1 MDESYGQVYRK
12 LYEQHWWWRS
22 REAAILDVLRKI
34 AAPSGFGNILDV
46 GCGDGLF
53 FDELSRF
60 GNVEGVEFS
69 SALLNPNGS
78 HRQKIHTAPFDANFQ
93 PGREYGLITMLDVI
107 EHLPDPV
114 AALRHA
120 LSLLDANGK
129 LLITVPAFNLIWTTH
144 DDLNHHRTRYT
155 KRSFRR
161 EAVQAGMRIDRMRY
175 WYQWPFPVK
184 LAARAWEALS
194 DAQPSNPKIPPAFLN
209 RALYRLSRIEQ
220 KLFTRFPAPFG
231 SSLLIVGGNS
241 RQQTP
246 E

>member
-1 MDESYGQVYRK
+1 MDESYGQVYRT

-34 AAPSGFGNILDV
+34 APTTGFGNILDV

-53 FDELSRF
+53 FNQLSRF
-60 GNVEGVEFS
+60 GRVEGVEFS
-69 SALLNPNGS
+69 AALLNPSGP
-78 HRQKIHTAPFDANFQ
+78 HRQLIHTAPFDEHFR
-93 PGREYGLITMLDVI
+93 PGRTYGLITLLDVL
-107 EHLPDPV
+107 EHLPNPV

-155 KRSFRR
+155 KRTFRG
-161 EAVQAGMRIDRMRY
+161 EAYQAGMRIELMRY
-175 WYQWPFPVK
+175 WYQWTFPLK
-184 LAARAWEALS
+184 LAARAWEAVTH
-194 DAQPSNPKIPPAFLN
+194 AQPANPAVPPAFLN
-209 RALYRLSRIEQ
+209 RALYRVSRFEQ
-220 KLFTRFPAPFG
+220 KLFTSFPAPFG
-231 SSLLIVGGNS
+231 SSLLVVGGNS